1 MKHLLL
7 LLFFCSFSF
16 SQEGYV
22 LYKNEAELDQYF
34 QDIKSSDS
42 IRWEKVKD
50 FGNLKL
56 KMDRSITYKLRF
68 NNEKSIFK
76 PILSENDGHLLK
88 LSKSKSGA
96 YYKDEY
102 ENFFFVNKRFRNFNV
117 KLADITWEITE
128 ESKEILGYTCIKA
141 LGKKVFEDSSIS
153 SSVIVG
159 WFTKDIQVPHG
170 PKGINGLPGLILE
183 AHYGS
188 SHYYAKDLKLESQH
202 PISKPLKGEEINEA
216 EFSQLMSSA
225 VKN

>member
-1 MKHLLL
+1 MKNLILCF
-7 LLFFCSFSF
+7 LFSFVSF

-22 LYKNEAELDQYF
+22 LYENEAELDQYF

-42 IRWEKVKD
+42 TRWERVKD

-68 NNEKSIFK
+68 NNEKSIFN
-76 PILSENDGHLLK
+76 PILNENDGHLLK

-96 YYKDEY
+96 YYKDEQ
-102 ENFFFVNKRFRNFNV
+102 ENFFYVNKRFRNFNV
-117 KLADITWEITE
+117 KLADIIWEITE
-128 ESKEILGYTCIKA
+128 EEKEILGYTCIKA
-141 LGKKVFEDSSIS
+141 IGNKVFENSKIS
-153 SSVIVG
+153 SSVIVA
-159 WFTKDIQVPHG
+159 WFTKDIQVSHG

-188 SHYYAKDLKLESQH
+188 SHFYANNINLEPQK
-202 PISKPLKGEEINEA
+202 PISKPVKGEEINEE
-216 EFSQLMSSA
+216 EFSQLMRSA

>member
-1 MKHLLL
+1 MKFIILI
-7 LLFFCSFSF
+7 LFFSSTIFC
-16 SQEGYV
+16 QEGSV
-22 LYKNEAELDQYF
+22 VYKNEAELDPYF

-68 NNEKSIFK
+68 NNEKSIFN
-76 PILSENDGHLLK
+76 PILNENDSHLLK

-96 YYKDEY
+96 YYKDEQ
-102 ENFFFVNKRFRNFNV
+102 ENFFYVNKRFRNFNV

-128 ESKEILGYTCIKA
+128 EEKEILGYICVKA
-141 LGKKVFEDSSIS
+141 IGNKVFENSEIS
-153 SSVIVG
+153 SSVIVA
-159 WFTKDIQVPHG
+159 WFTKGIQVPHG

-188 SHYYAKDLKLESQH
+188 NHFYAEELNMESQER
-202 PISKPLKGEEINEA
+202 ISKPTKGEEINEA
-216 EFSQLMSSA
+216 EYYKLMRSA